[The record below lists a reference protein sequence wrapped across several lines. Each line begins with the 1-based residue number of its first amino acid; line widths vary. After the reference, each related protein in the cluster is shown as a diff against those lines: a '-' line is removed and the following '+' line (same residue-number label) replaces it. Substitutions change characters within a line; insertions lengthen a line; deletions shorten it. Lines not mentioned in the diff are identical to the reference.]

1 MCSVIGF
8 SGQYE
13 SFTLEKIFFNSQIR
27 GVHAFGYA
35 FFCDKELIVKKYFN
49 YNDFLKSIHNEK
61 PNKFIAHFRY
71 STSGDYLIEQNN
83 QPIFKNN
90 QAMVFNGVISQKSLD
105 EMRKEYD
112 CPIESDNDGWIL
124 FDKFFDL
131 EQLKDTSMT
140 FASLF
145 FKNNQITALRNKKRP
160 LWKGV
165 KNKNLFIASTN
176 DILTR
181 SGIDNASEI
190 KPFSHVQW

>member
-1 MCSVIGF
+1 MCVIIIKQKQNLMSEEIAKTSSRINPHGLGIIWLDTF
-8 SGQYE
+8 EVTY
-13 SFTLEKIFFNSQIR
+13 
-27 GVHAFGYA
+27 H
-35 FFCDKELIVKKYFN
+35 
-49 YNDFLKSIHNEK
+49 KSKDYRILLTDR
-61 PNKFIAHFRY
+61 PFIAHFRY

-124 FDKFFDL
+124 FDNFFDL